1 MGKIYSTMAH
11 ALTRVFALCLL
22 LVVGLS
28 TAQAADTV
36 EYGALEL
43 NKAYELKALNTSTG
57 HYTATADGILTV
69 TSSGT
74 GNFIPYSDAACQTP
88 ISYTNI

>member
-22 LVVGLS
+22 LVAGMS
-28 TAQAADTV
+28 AAQAADTV

-43 NKAYELKALNTSTG
+43 NKAYELKASTLRPATTLLQP
-57 HYTATADGILTV
+57 TA
-69 TSSGT
+69 
-74 GNFIPYSDAACQTP
+74 F
-88 ISYTNI
+88 

>member
-22 LVVGLS
+22 LVAGLS
-28 TAQAADTV
+28 AAQAADTV

-43 NKAYELKALNTSTG
+43 NKAYELKASKIG
-57 HYTATADGILTV
+57 RAHV
-69 TSSGT
+69 
-74 GNFIPYSDAACQTP
+74 
-88 ISYTNI
+88 